1 MARKKSS
8 PILKVWIDS
17 KEQKFVK
24 KSKMFFDNKK
34 IPNEVKSLEDGDLKI
49 LLQSKD
55 VFLVERKRYDDF
67 AKSYI
72 KKHLQDQAIRMNN
85 QYKYYCCIIH
95 GDMSDIRRAAQY
107 DPALKRIKQSSIQ
120 QMYQKMELIYKC
132 PCFFVDNDVQY
143 FNKVVELSKMLAK
156 ANGINTIVK
165 TSVQVKEHP
174 ELSFLMVGNEI
185 GEKTARLLINEFGSP
200 QNVFEASRE
209 ELKKVSGVGDITVS
223 NIKELKEVF
232 ENGKKV

>member
-1 MARKKSS
+1 MAKKKSN
-8 PILKVWIDS
+8 PIIKVWIDS
-17 KEQKFVK
+17 KEKAFVK

-34 IPNEVKSLEDGDLKI
+34 IPNEVKSLEDGDIKV
-49 LLQSKD
+49 LLQTKEI
-55 VFLVERKRYDDF
+55 FLIERKRYDDF

-107 DPALKRIKQSSIQ
+107 DPALKRIKDSSIQ

-132 PCFFVDNDVQY
+132 PCFFVKNEVQY
-143 FNKVVELSKMLAK
+143 FNKIMELSKMLVK
-156 ANGINTIVK
+156 ANGMNTIIK

-174 ELSFLMVGNEI
+174 ELSFLMVGNDI
-185 GEKTARLLINEFGSP
+185 GEKTAKLLINEFGSP
-200 QNVFEASRE
+200 QKVFEASRDD
-209 ELKKVSGVGDITVS
+209 LKKISGIGDITIS
-223 NIKELKEVF
+223 RIKELKEVF
-232 ENGKKV
+232 ENGKEV